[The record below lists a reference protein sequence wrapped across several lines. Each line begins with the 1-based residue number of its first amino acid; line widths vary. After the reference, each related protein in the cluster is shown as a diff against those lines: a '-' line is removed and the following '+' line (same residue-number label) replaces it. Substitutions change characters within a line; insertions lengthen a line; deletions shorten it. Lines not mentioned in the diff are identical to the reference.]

1 MTFYQHVGFEVL
13 IGFAI
18 GEVIPS
24 VLKECRAFIFRIKQL
39 NKNDC
44 LTLTLKVEAL

>member
-24 VLKECRAFIFRIKQL
+24 VLKECSALVFRGRAVQEEQP
-39 NKNDC
+39 
-44 LTLTLKVEAL
+44 T